1 MEQINKHIKTNEFAK
16 HYLIYGSEEFLK
28 NQYKNKLEKA
38 LVSEGDDI
46 NLAKFEGDSLSVN
59 EVISIASTM
68 PFFADRRVIIIKN
81 SGWFKTSCELAEYI
95 EAFPETTCIVFVENE
110 VDRRNKL
117 FKYVSE
123 NGYATRIEAKKPE
136 DLMGDVAKTL
146 ARRGL
151 RISNADCNLFI
162 TKTGTDMARIQA
174 ELDKLCA
181 YCLGKDSVTRND
193 IETIC
198 SEIPEGKVFLMI
210 DAMLAGNSER
220 ALQLYYQ
227 LLAAQEKA
235 MSILFMLVRSYN
247 QFFQV
252 LSLNKKGFNKSRI
265 AAELGVKDFVV
276 DKYVRLSGKYNI
288 EEIRQIVEYGTE
300 LEEKIKQGNMDE
312 RIAVEIFIV
321 KFSKM

>member
-1 MEQINKHIKTNEFAK
+1 MEQIIKHIKANDFAR
-16 HYLIYGSEEFLK
+16 HYLLYGSEEFLK
-28 NQYKNKLEKA
+28 NQYKTRLEKA
-38 LVSEGDDI
+38 LIPEGDDI

-59 EVISIASTM
+59 EVFSIASTM
-68 PFFADRRVIIIKN
+68 PFFAERRVIIIKN
-81 SGWFKTSCELAEYI
+81 SGWFKSACELSDYI
-95 EAFPETTCIVFVENE
+95 EDFPETTCIIFVENE

-123 NGYATRIEAKKPE
+123 NGYAAKIEAKKPE
-136 DLMGDVAKTL
+136 KLMEDVAKAL
-146 ARRGL
+146 AKRGM
-151 RISNADCNLFI
+151 RISASDCQLFI

-181 YCLGKDSVTRND
+181 YCLGKDIVTRED

-210 DAMLAGNSER
+210 DAMLTCNSER

-247 QFFQV
+247 QLFQV

-265 AAELGVKDFVV
+265 ASELGLKDFVV
-276 DKYVRLSGKYNI
+276 DKYIRLSGRYSTEYI
-288 EEIRQIVEYGTE
+288 GEIVSFGTE

>member
-1 MEQINKHIKTNEFAK
+1 MEQISKHIKANDFAR
-16 HYLIYGSEEFLK
+16 HYLLYGSEEFLK
-28 NQYKNKLEKA
+28 NQFKTRLEKA
-38 LVSEGDDI
+38 MIPEGDDI
-46 NLAKFEGDSLSVN
+46 NLAKFEGESLSVN

-68 PFFADRRVIIIKN
+68 PFFAERRVIIIKN
-81 SGWFKTSCELAEYI
+81 SGWFKSTSDLADYI
-95 EAFPETTCIVFVENE
+95 ESFPETTSFIFVENE

-117 FKYVSE
+117 FKFISE
-123 NGYATRIEAKKPE
+123 NGYVAKVEAKRPE
-136 DLMGDVAKTL
+136 KLMEDVAKVL
-146 ARRGL
+146 AKRGL
-151 RISNADCNLFI
+151 RISTSDCQLFI

-181 YCLGKDSVTRND
+181 YCLGKEIVTRDD

-198 SEIPEGKVFLMI
+198 SEIPEGKIFLMI
-210 DAMLAGNSER
+210 DAMLAGSSER

-247 QFFQV
+247 QLYQV
-252 LSLNKKGFNKSRI
+252 LSLNGKGFNKLRI
-265 AAELGVKDFVV
+265 ASELSMKDFVV
-276 DKYVRLSGKYNI
+276 DKYIRLSGKYSPEDI
-288 EEIRQIVEYGTE
+288 AEIVSLGTD
-300 LEEKIKQGNMDE
+300 LEERIKQGNMDE